1 MLGVAILLVFTHDF
15 MSKIEF
21 LFCWAFLCKMDK
33 KICLTIVKTA
43 KLTEQSNFKEF
54 DIEGTVAILD
64 FFKGID
70 PRFGVKI

>member
-1 MLGVAILLVFTHDF
+1 MLGVDILVVFTHDF
-15 MSKIEF
+15 KSKIEF
-21 LFCWAFLCKMDK
+21 LFVGLFLCKMDK

-43 KLTEQSNFKEF
+43 KLTEKSNFKEF
-54 DIEGTVAILD
+54 DVEGTVAILD